1 MTDKI
6 VVLTTCSSKKQA
18 KQIAQ
23 HLIETQVAACVNI
36 LPAARSFYRWKG
48 KVEEAE
54 ERMLLIKSRR
64 DLFESLRAA
73 IEKLHA
79 YEVPE
84 IIALPVVEGS
94 TPYLA
99 WLDQSLLAH
108 EETA

>member
-1 MTDKI
+1 
-6 VVLTTCSSKKQA
+6 
-18 KQIAQ
+18 
-23 HLIETQVAACVNI
+23 
-36 LPAARSFYRWKG
+36 
-48 KVEEAE
+48 
-54 ERMLLIKSRR
+54 MLLIKSRR